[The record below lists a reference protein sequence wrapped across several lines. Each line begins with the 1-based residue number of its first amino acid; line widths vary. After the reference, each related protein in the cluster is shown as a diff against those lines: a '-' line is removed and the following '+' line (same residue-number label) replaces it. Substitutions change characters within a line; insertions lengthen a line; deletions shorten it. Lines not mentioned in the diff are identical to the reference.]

1 MCVCVLELW
10 WGRWEELANRMGTR
24 IEVGRHS
31 GSEEVLRDAKLRRED
46 KLSGLDEVV
55 EGVEEM
61 EN

>member
-1 MCVCVLELW
+1 MCVYWSCGGVGGKSW
-10 WGRWEELANRMGTR
+10 R
-24 IEVGRHS
+24 IEWGLGLKLGRPS